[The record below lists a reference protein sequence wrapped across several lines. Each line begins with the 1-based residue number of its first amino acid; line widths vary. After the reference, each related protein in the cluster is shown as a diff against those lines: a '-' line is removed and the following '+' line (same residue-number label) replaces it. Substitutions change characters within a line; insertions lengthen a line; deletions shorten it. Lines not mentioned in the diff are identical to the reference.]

1 MIEIKTPEMILEER
15 VAMLET
21 KINALETYAFRIGDQ
36 VHRAEIT
43 RAEIGMRVCRLESE
57 QKAQELREETEG
69 GTC

>member
-21 KINALETYAFRIGDQ
+21 KINALETYAFRIGEK
-36 VHRAEIT
+36 VHKAEIT
-43 RAEIGMRVCRLESE
+43 RAEIGMRICRLERE
-57 QKAQELREETEG
+57 QKAQELREEEG